1 MRPAIEDAVETIYA
15 FHIQVD
21 APRADSS
28 QGNAAAGRLGGME
41 DYPRHRLL
49 ESGGAKFLPLQF
61 GQLGGKE
68 LYRRD
73 RRGISGI
80 APGRKA
86 CPQC

>member
-1 MRPAIEDAVETIYA
+1 
-15 FHIQVD
+15 
-21 APRADSS
+21 
-28 QGNAAAGRLGGME
+28 ME

-73 RRGISGI
+73 RGGTVGIV
-80 APGRKA
+80 PGRKA